1 MLRTITVDNTISL
14 KGDGLKIERL
24 QRKHYLMFFNDLNS
38 SYEALF
44 KKAKIIPYIYL

>member
-14 KGDGLKIERL
+14 KGDGLNIERL

-44 KKAKIIPYIYL
+44 KKAKVIPYIYL